1 MTYCLGWKTK
11 DSVFIAADSAVTIP
25 SALEPST
32 SLSSFGEISYRDNIN
47 HVYEGLL
54 KICIVDRAIVAFSG
68 CVQTA
73 ITVIKTFQEI
83 VKVDPN
89 ILEGFKR
96 AVLSSG
102 PYKENNDIALILGY
116 YGKDGPILISYNHD
130 GKRTFNDH
138 DQCVQIGSVG
148 SIYRVSSEIV
158 IKTFLQGNL
167 GDEHMLAAVTAVL
180 QSYGM
185 FDQMMKMNVGGVFFG
200 ASSDSNGVSW
210 QRDTSYFLY
219 PPNLSISHF
228 ISVYSI
234 DNALGIASSFVS
246 PKVLMNTINTGD
258 VKEWQGRWMP
268 ELKEKLNSGKSIF
281 YTFLSMK
288 NRLITV
294 IKKTDNSTDRFF
306 KIQAELSDGK
316 EKYTFSFSSELVE
329 LLNYAKPNGD
339 EFRFNWRND

>member
-11 DSVFIAADSAVTIP
+11 NSVFIAADSAVTIP
-25 SALEPST
+25 SASALNTP
-32 SLSSFGEISYRDNIN
+32 LSSFGEVSYRDNAN

-54 KICIVDRAIVAFSG
+54 KICVVGQTIVAFSG

-73 ITVIKTFQEI
+73 INVIKTFQE
-83 VKVDPN
+83 VVNVDQN
-89 ILEGFKR
+89 ILEGLKR

-102 PYKENNDIALILGY
+102 PYTKDNDIALILGY
-116 YGKDGPILISYNHD
+116 YDKNGPILISYNHD
-130 GKRTFNDH
+130 GKRSIDDH
-138 DQCVQIGSVG
+138 DHCVQIGSAG

-158 IKTFLQGNL
+158 IRTFLQGNL

-180 QSYGM
+180 QSYGI
-185 FDQMMKMNVGGVFFG
+185 FDQMMRMNVGGVFFG
-200 ASSDSNGVSW
+200 ASADSNGVSW

-234 DNALGIASSFVS
+234 DNALGIASSFVN
-246 PKVLMNTINTGD
+246 PKVFMNTVNTGD
-258 VKEWQGRWMP
+258 VKEWQGRWMS
-268 ELKEKLNSGKSIF
+268 ELKEKLDSGKSIF

-288 NRLITV
+288 DRLITV
-294 IKKTDNSTDRFF
+294 IKKTDNSTDQYF
-306 KIQAELSDGK
+306 KMQAEHLDGRG
-316 EKYTFSFSSELVE
+316 KYTFSFSPELVE
-329 LLNYAKPNGD
+329 LLNYAKPDGD